1 MMSVRDDFTVDA
13 GSTFV
18 REFEYLTDEG
28 TPIDISS
35 FQARAQVRKSTFRE
49 LVFASIPVIDEETW
63 VITMT
68 WTAEQTELLKES
80 NYVYG
85 LEIYN
90 DSTGEVYS
98 LTHGAV
104 MVNQEIVK

>member
-1 MMSVRDDFTVDA
+1 MSVRDDFTIDA

-28 TPIDISS
+28 TPIDISAFS
-35 FQARAQVRKSTFRE
+35 ARAQVRKSTFRE
-49 LVFASIPVIDEETW
+49 LVFASVPVIDEETF

-68 WTAEQTELLKES
+68 WTPEQTELLTDS

-90 DSTGEVYS
+90 ESTGEVYA
-98 LTHGAV
+98 LTHGV
-104 MVNQEIVK
+104 VTVNQEIVK